1 MDNSTTLAL
10 KAAALVALIVLA
22 VLAAYVL
29 GTRGHDRPGERAI
42 TLAGEGRVNVVPDRA
57 TVTLGVQVTRPEANA
72 AMDEASATQQKVIAA
87 LGKAGV
93 DKDDIRTTGL
103 DLQPAYDYSGR
114 GEPRIIGYSVTQ
126 SVKVTLRD
134 LAGAG
139 AVLARAAEA
148 GGNAIRID
156 SFKLSAGDKDDAL
169 GDAREKA
176 IKDARKK
183 ADQYAAAAGREVGKV
198 VRIEEVDSQE
208 GPTPRFA
215 ADGDSV
221 MAAAHALEKAPIEPG
236 QQKVTVRVRVVFELR

>member
-1 MDNSTTLAL
+1 MDHSTALAL
-10 KAAALVALIVLA
+10 KAAALVALIILA

-42 TLAGEGRVNVVPDRA
+42 TLAGEGKVNVVPDRA
-57 TVTLGVQVTRPEANA
+57 TVTLGVQVTKPEANA
-72 AMDEASATQQKVIAA
+72 AMDEASATQKKVIAA
-87 LGKAGV
+87 LGEAGV
-93 DKDDIRTTGL
+93 AKDDIRTTGL

-126 SVKVTLRD
+126 SVKLTLRD
-134 LAGAG
+134 LRTAG
-139 AVLARAAEA
+139 AVLAKAAEA

-156 SFKLSAGDKDDAL
+156 SFKLSAGDKDEAM
-169 GDAREKA
+169 GDARAKA
-176 IKDARKK
+176 IEDARTK
-183 ADQYAAAAGREVGKV
+183 AEQYAEAAGREVGKV

-221 MAAAHALEKAPIEPG
+221 MAAANALEKAPIEPG